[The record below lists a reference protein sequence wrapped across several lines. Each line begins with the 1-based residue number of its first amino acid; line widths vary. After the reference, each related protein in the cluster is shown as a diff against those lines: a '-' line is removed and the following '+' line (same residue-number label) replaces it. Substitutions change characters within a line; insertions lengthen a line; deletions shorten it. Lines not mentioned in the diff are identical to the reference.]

1 MHTGTVHA
9 LAQSADDDVRAI
21 ALRRLV
27 HASSLTDEGRKLLLE
42 HLETLSL
49 DLLIDLLARHGD
61 LNCPA
66 RFVDRFVAALP
77 RDPAQQ
83 TWHLFAL
90 GWAQLLCSR
99 LGADAFA
106 DFVEKA
112 RPRVEEHVYHALLE
126 GVRGCDLFNDVTAKD
141 RERPRGPRHRQ
152 PGPLSTLL
160 LDVRYDERACR
171 ARLAEAAAGEDLAE
185 LMRLTWVLARVAGCE
200 DIGQAAWRRSLDLFA
215 FPIKR
220 KDASDEEL
228 YLRSDHLDCV
238 LAWVQEQAPDR
249 AERLAWL
256 ADRVAAL
263 ESGEYT
269 LKHVWRHGGA
279 TEELRD
285 ELARVLVDRG
295 VTPQWALP
303 ALKERLSTRS
313 VEGWSAFFAWWRRW
327 EAPMFLFEDRRERK
341 AILME
346 APLPEDA
353 ADDFDEAFLR
363 CAMHLYNSE
372 RSQVRMLLLHF
383 KESGVEDV
391 ERLDDEA
398 LESLDMHP
406 FLSRYVAHFYPL
418 LTIPEV
424 VGRLLELPLTPAR
437 AGRIARM
444 IKDHPRLLDHPRIA
458 EVAAMAGS
466 VEADALPALDAIN
479 LDRPGHVE
487 VYRRLG
493 GPLADERLRARV
505 RAALSAA
512 PDEPARR
519 FGGLP
524 SLLWSWGWLLDVLDD
539 ELRAEMRA
547 RVREAG
553 FDEALRLSQSGLRL
567 VQSNSWLVDEALLL
581 ELAARHLEQ
590 GEPWH
595 HRELPPV
602 LLPFVKERARR
613 ADDDHELV
621 HLLSWLEDQGVPRSE
636 RMDLLLARLQ
646 RRPPSSEALTGAAR
660 LMVTR
665 SAWEK
670 DGPRF
675 LRAWMRWN
683 DARMVRL
690 LWLQLIGEL
699 ERAGAKGSGEAS
711 TGGAEAAREPVLW
724 AMHLALATVALE
736 RAAAAADA
744 GDDARVIALLNAV
757 LQLDPPPPI
766 VRELRRLAKRTHL
779 SERAVERL
787 HAATKL
793 FKSADGRAPTFD
805 ALCAATDAIVGA
817 AAKPATAAS

>member
-9 LAQSADDDVRAI
+9 LAQSADDVVRAI

-27 HASSLTDEGRKLLLE
+27 HASSLTDEDRELLLE
-42 HLETLSL
+42 HLATLSL
-49 DLLIDLLARHGD
+49 DLLMDLLARHGD
-61 LNCPA
+61 LGCPA
-66 RFVDRFVAALP
+66 KIVERFIDALP
-77 RDPAQQ
+77 MEAGQQ
-83 TWHLFAL
+83 TLDLCAFRWGLFLSGHLEPE
-90 GWAQLLCSR
+90 
-99 LGADAFA
+99 AFA
-106 DFVEKA
+106 DFVERVRHRVGAHIDGELLA
-112 RPRVEEHVYHALLE
+112 R
-126 GVRGCDLFNDVTAKD
+126 VRGCELFDAVTKQD
-141 RERPRGPRHRQ
+141 RERPPELHHRQ
-152 PGPLSTLL
+152 PAPLAALL
-160 LDVRYDERACR
+160 LDVRRDERACR
-171 ARLAEAAAGEDLAE
+171 ARLEAAAAGEDLAE

-215 FPIKR
+215 FPSPR
-220 KDASDEEL
+220 WDDSDQERG
-228 YLRSDHLDCV
+228 LRAAHLEWV
-238 LAWVQEQAPDR
+238 LAWAQGEAQDR
-249 AERLAWL
+249 SERLAWL
-256 ADRVAAL
+256 ADRVADAERDGRSL
-263 ESGEYT
+263 WLLWGSGAA
-269 LKHVWRHGGA
+269 KV
-279 TEELRD
+279 ELRD
-285 ELARVLVDRG
+285 ALARILVDRG
-295 VTPQWALP
+295 ELPRWALP
-303 ALKERLSTRS
+303 VLKERLSTRS
-313 VEGWSAFFAWWRRW
+313 VEAWSAFFAWWRRW
-327 EAPMFLFEDRRERK
+327 EAPYLGGHPDSK

-353 ADDFDEAFLR
+353 PDDFDEEFLG
-363 CAMHLYNSE
+363 CAARIIEHE
-372 RSQVRMLLLHF
+372 RSEVRMFL
-383 KESGVEDV
+383 
-391 ERLDDEA
+391 ERLKQAGIEDAELLDAEE
-398 LESLDMHP
+398 LEPLRVNP
-406 FLSRYVAHFYPL
+406 LVFRPIAWCYPR
-418 LTIPEV
+418 LTISAM

-437 AGRIARM
+437 AGRVARL
-444 IKDHPRLLDHPRIA
+444 IKDHPRLLEHPRIA
-458 EVAAMAGS
+458 EVAAMAGPI
-466 VEADALPALDAIN
+466 EANAVPDLAAIN
-479 LDRPGHVE
+479 LDHPARVE

-567 VQSNSWLVDEALLL
+567 LQSNSWLVDEALLV

-590 GEPWH
+590 GDPWH

-736 RAAAAADA
+736 RAAAAAYA